1 MTVPSLRGREG
12 SRQDVPHLDTA
23 NETAMPDTLSKW
35 HTEHV
40 NFAKLLNLLDAE
52 LDLFHK
58 GESPN
63 YELMLDIM
71 FYMTHYPDVLHHPR
85 EDLAFAKIKTRD
97 KSAGATVDELS
108 EQHAQL
114 RRIGEELVSGL
125 SDIVN
130 GSIASRES
138 VETPGRA
145 YVENFRSH
153 MRTEEKE
160 ILPVAAKL
168 LRDEDWAE
176 IVAAIA
182 HIDDPLFGAAAEKR
196 YAAIHRQIARQAQ
209 AAKAAS
215 R

>member
-1 MTVPSLRGREG
+1 
-12 SRQDVPHLDTA
+12 
-23 NETAMPDTLSKW
+23 MPDTLAQW

-40 NFAKLLNLLDAE
+40 NFARLLNLLEAE

-58 GESPN
+58 GDSPN

-85 EDLAFAKIKTRD
+85 EDLAFAKIKKAD
-97 KSAGATVDELS
+97 KSAGPTVDKLA
-108 EQHAQL
+108 EQHEQL
-114 RRIGEELVSGL
+114 RKMGDALVGGL

-130 GSIASRES
+130 GSISSRES

-145 YVENFRSH
+145 YVASFRSH

-160 ILPVAAKL
+160 ILPMAAKL
-168 LRDEDWAE
+168 LRERDWSE
-176 IVAAIA
+176 IKVAIQ
-182 HIDDPLFGAAAEKR
+182 HIDDPIFGEIAEKR
-196 YAAIHRQIARQAQ
+196 YAAIHKQIARQAK
-209 AAKAAS
+209 AAKGAT

>member
-1 MTVPSLRGREG
+1 
-12 SRQDVPHLDTA
+12 
-23 NETAMPDTLSKW
+23 MPDTLAQW

-40 NFAKLLNLLDAE
+40 NFAKLLNLLEVE

-58 GESPN
+58 GDSPN

-85 EDLAFAKIKTRD
+85 EDLAFAKIKARD
-97 KSAGATVDELS
+97 KSVGAAVDELS

-114 RRIGEELVSGL
+114 RKIGEELVGGL

-145 YVENFRSH
+145 YVANFRSH
-153 MRTEEKE
+153 MRTEEKD
-160 ILPVAAKL
+160 ILPMAAKL
-168 LRDEDWAE
+168 LRDSDWSE
-176 IVAAIA
+176 IKAAIQ
-182 HIDDPLFGAAAEKR
+182 HIDDPIFGTAAEKR
-196 YAAIHRQIARQAQ
+196 YAAIHKQIARQAQ
-209 AAKAAS
+209 AAKAAT

>member
-1 MTVPSLRGREG
+1 
-12 SRQDVPHLDTA
+12 
-23 NETAMPDTLSKW
+23 MPDTLAKW

-40 NFAKLLNLLDAE
+40 NFAKLLNLLEAE
-52 LDLFHK
+52 LDLFHR
-58 GESPN
+58 GDSPN
-63 YELMLDIM
+63 YELMLDVM

-85 EDLAFAKIKTRD
+85 EDLAFAKIKARE

-114 RRIGEELVSGL
+114 RSVGEALVSGL

-138 VETPGRA
+138 VEMPGRA
-145 YVENFRSH
+145 YVAKFRDH

-160 ILPVAAKL
+160 ILPMAARL
-168 LRDEDWAE
+168 LRDDDWDE
-176 IVAAIA
+176 IKAAIA
-182 HIDDPLFGAAAEKR
+182 HIDDPLFGESAEKR
-196 YAAIHRQIARQAQ
+196 YAALHRQIARQVQ
-209 AAKAAS
+209 AAKAAT